1 VKINSVLEYGGM
13 PCVVKT
19 VEQLTGLTIP
29 FAGTVQFLG
38 VAGLSEAV
46 GGVEVCVAE
55 PIEDE
60 HTDLYLPAGIH
71 SLRGMDALQFLR
83 TRYGVGDGSD
93 LGRISNQQ
101 VFLSSLARTM
111 QSSGTL
117 GDPVK
122 LYSIAKAALSNME
135 LSSSLVDPARMI
147 SIAKALKD
155 TDLAK
160 IAFIQYPTGYT
171 DDRSAVVPS
180 ESALLVNA
188 ALQNDVPVIFDPA
201 SDETDFASA
210 GDPNAP
216 VAEVPAEEP
225 ATDDPAAPA
234 PTVEALPSDVTG
246 QTAAETRCSAGRT
259 LDDQ

>member
-1 VKINSVLEYGGM
+1 
-13 PCVVKT
+13 
-19 VEQLTGLTIP
+19 
-29 FAGTVQFLG
+29 
-38 VAGLSEAV
+38 
-46 GGVEVCVAE
+46 
-55 PIEDE
+55 
-60 HTDLYLPAGIH
+60 
-71 SLRGMDALQFLR
+71 
-83 TRYGVGDGSD
+83 
-93 LGRISNQQ
+93 
-101 VFLSSLARTM
+101 M

-135 LSSSLVDPARMI
+135 LSSSLVDPTRMI

-180 ESALLVNA
+180 ESAQLVNA
-188 ALQNDVPVIFDPA
+188 ALQNDLPVVFDPA

-216 VAEVPAEEP
+216 AEEAPAEEP